1 MASMRGRARTNW
13 VGVCLEAPDPQALA
27 DFYSAV
33 LRWPVAQ
40 RDEDGAAIQFGE
52 ANAYISFQRA
62 TDFVPPTWPAE
73 PGKQLMM
80 MHIDVAVDD
89 LDRAVAAAQ
98 ELGAT
103 LAGFQPQDNCTVL
116 LDPAGHPF
124 CLYLDPDLD

>member
-1 MASMRGRARTNW
+1 VASMRGRAKTNW

-33 LRWPVAQ
+33 LGWPVAQ

-80 MHIDVAVDD
+80 MHVDVAVDD
-89 LDRAVAAAQ
+89 LAQAVAAAQ

-103 LAGFQPQDNCTVL
+103 LAGYQPQDNCTVL

-124 CLYLDPDLD
+124 CLYQDT

>member
-1 MASMRGRARTNW
+1 MRGRAKTNW
-13 VGVCLEAPDPQALA
+13 VGMCLEAPDPQALA

-33 LRWPVAQ
+33 LGWPVAQ
-40 RDEDGAAIQFGE
+40 RDEHGAAIALGE
-52 ANAYISFQRA
+52 ANAFISFQEAADYVRPA
-62 TDFVPPTWPAE
+62 WPAE

-89 LDRAVAAAQ
+89 LAQAVAAAQ

-103 LAGFQPQDNCTVL
+103 LAGSQPQDNCTVL

-124 CLYLDPDLD
+124 CLYLDA

>member
-1 MASMRGRARTNW
+1 MRGRAKTNW
-13 VGVCLEAPDPQALA
+13 VGMCLEAPDPQALA

-33 LRWPVAQ
+33 LGWPVAQ
-40 RDEDGAAIQFGE
+40 RDEHGAAIQLGE
-52 ANAYISFQRA
+52 ANAFISFQEAADYVRPA
-62 TDFVPPTWPAE
+62 WPAE

-89 LDRAVAAAQ
+89 LAQAVAAAQ

-103 LAGFQPQDNCTVL
+103 LAGSQPQDNCTVL

-124 CLYLDPDLD
+124 CLYLDA

>member
-1 MASMRGRARTNW
+1 MATMRGRARTNW

-27 DFYSAV
+27 DFYAAV
-33 LRWPVAQ
+33 LGWPVAQ

-62 TDFVPPTWPAE
+62 TDFVPPAWPAE

-89 LDRAVAAAQ
+89 LAQAVAAAQ

-116 LDPAGHPF
+116 RDPAGHPF
-124 CLYLDPDLD
+124 CLYLDT

>member
-1 MASMRGRARTNW
+1 MAGMRGRAKTNW

-33 LRWPVAQ
+33 LGWPVAQ
-40 RDEDGAAIQFGE
+40 RDEDDAAIQFGE
-52 ANAYISFQRA
+52 SNAYISFQKA
-62 TDFVPPTWPAE
+62 ADYVQPTWPAE

-89 LDRAVAAAQ
+89 LAQAVAAAR

-103 LAGFQPQDNCTVL
+103 LADFQPQDNCTVL

-124 CLYLDPDLD
+124 CLYLDA

>member
-1 MASMRGRARTNW
+1 MRGRAKTNW
-13 VGVCLEAPDPQALA
+13 VGMCLEAPDPQALA

-33 LRWPVAQ
+33 LGWPVAQ
-40 RDEDGAAIQFGE
+40 RDEHGAAIALGE
-52 ANAYISFQRA
+52 ANAFISFQEAAGYVRPA
-62 TDFVPPTWPAE
+62 WPAE

-89 LDRAVAAAQ
+89 LAQAVAAAQ

-103 LAGFQPQDNCTVL
+103 LAGSQPQDNCTVL

-124 CLYLDPDLD
+124 CLYLDA